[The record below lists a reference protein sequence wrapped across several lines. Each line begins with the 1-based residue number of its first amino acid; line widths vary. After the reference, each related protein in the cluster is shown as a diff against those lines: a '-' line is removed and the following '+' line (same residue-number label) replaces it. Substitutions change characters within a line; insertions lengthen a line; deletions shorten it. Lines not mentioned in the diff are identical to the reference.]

1 MRPFTSTITLDEAR
15 RRLEAAIRPIAR
27 TEHVRISDAAGR
39 VVAADV
45 TSVIDVPPFARA
57 AMDGYAVVSAD
68 TTNAAAA
75 TPARLRLIDRIYTGQ
90 PSTVT
95 VVPGTCAEIAT
106 GAPLPAGADAV
117 VMVEDTT
124 SEGEQIHIRVAAAPG
139 SNIGRRGA
147 DIMTGDLVAGAGE
160 VLTPSRIG
168 ALAAIGQAEVPVY
181 ARPRVA
187 ILSTGNE
194 VVEPGH
200 SLKAG
205 QIYDVNRFTLGAIV
219 DAHGGAPRSHK
230 AAGDTLESLTGALDD
245 CLESD
250 LIVFSGGSSVG
261 TRDLVVDLVAA
272 RGEMIFHGIAVK
284 PGKPTAFALVGT
296 SAKSGT
302 SEKAGQSARTPFFG
316 MPGNPTSCL
325 SNAYI
330 LLIPFLRALARL
342 PPHTPRTVRVPLGR
356 RIASTAGRHQFC
368 TVRLEN
374 GAAFPAFKGS
384 GDITS
389 LSHADGYVEIP
400 AGQDLVDEGTL
411 VDVTLF

>member
-1 MRPFTSTITLDEAR
+1 MRPFTSTISLEEAR
-15 RRLEAAIRPIAR
+15 RRLDAAVRPIAR
-27 TEHVRISDAAGR
+27 TERLAISQGAGR
-39 VVAADV
+39 VIAADV
-45 TSVIDVPPFARA
+45 ISAIDVPAFARA

-68 TTNAAAA
+68 TTSATTE
-75 TPARLRLIDRIYTGQ
+75 TPARLLLVDRIYTGQ
-90 PSTVT
+90 LSTVT

-117 VMVEDTT
+117 VMVEDTA
-124 SEGEQIHIRVAAAPG
+124 SDGEQILVRAAATSG
-139 SNIGRRGA
+139 RNIGRRGA
-147 DIMTGDLVAGAGE
+147 DIMTGDLVVRAGE
-160 VLTPSRIG
+160 LLTPSRIG
-168 ALAAIGQAEVPVY
+168 ALAAIGQPNVTVY
-181 ARPRVA
+181 AKPRVA

-194 VVEPGH
+194 VVDPGE
-200 SLKAG
+200 SLENG
-205 QIYDVNRFTLGAIV
+205 QIYDVNRFTLSAIV
-219 DAHGGAPRSHK
+219 DAHGGAPRSHR
-230 AAGDTLESLTGALDD
+230 AAQDTLESLTGALDE

-284 PGKPTAFALVGT
+284 PGKPTAFALMKT
-296 SAKSGT
+296 SRT
-302 SEKAGQSARTPFFG
+302 SETIPFLG

-330 LLIPFLRALARL
+330 LLIPFLRGVARL
-342 PPHTPRTVRVPLGR
+342 PPHMPRIVRAPLGR
-356 RIASTAGRHQFC
+356 RIASSAGRHQFY

-389 LSHADGYVEIP
+389 LSHADGYIEIP
-400 AGQDLVDEGTL
+400 PDQDVVEEGTL
-411 VDVTLF
+411 VTVTLF